1 MHKEMLPECEDE
13 FKKLDTLK
21 EDLYGKDGYL
31 TNHIP
36 SQIAAVKKFMFKSVL
51 GLALTIISVLGGM
64 TTALILLIAKG
75 L

>member
-1 MHKEMLPECEDE
+1 MY
-13 FKKLDTLK
+13 KKVLLRRFDRL
-21 EDLYGKDGYL
+21 EEIV

-36 SQIAAVKKFMFKSVL
+36 SQIESLKKFMFKGMW
-51 GLALTIISVLGGM
+51 GLALTIITVLGGM

>member
-1 MHKEMLPECEDE
+1 MVPVLCIKDKEMHKKVLLE
-13 FKKLDTLK
+13 KLNHL
-21 EDLYGKDGYL
+21 EEVV

-36 SQIAAVKKFMFKSVL
+36 SQIDGLKRFMFR
-51 GLALTIISVLGGM
+51 GMWTLALTIIAALGGM